1 MKNKR
6 LIITGLFLMFM
17 VWSASRSPLWA
28 QTVPDCKI
36 VHAIPAPAY
45 DTRDLAFDGKY
56 LWTGSSWKYY
66 LYKIS
71 PEDGKIVKIIH
82 TNIAKPYGLTF
93 DGKYLWVTDNL
104 SHTIQQVDTS
114 DGTVIRSF
122 PTPADVNKS
131 YPYGLAWDGKNLWYN
146 DTKDPHI
153 EVQGDSTFYLD
164 TLGNVVAAYPA
175 HGGYPT
181 GLAFDGEC
189 LWCSDNEYDVI
200 YRIDVSTFEVV
211 QTIKAPGGDYPNG
224 LTWDGKYLWVANND
238 VDSIYQ
244 LDVSTETKIS
254 TAEHFLNSFEL
265 QQNYPNPF
273 NPSTTIEYELPKSG
287 LVQLTIYNS
296 VGQKVRTLVNVRQSA
311 GRYQVVWNGCDQT
324 GRQVGSGVYFCRL
337 QYKNQCKTRKML
349 LLR

>member
-1 MKNKR
+1 MKNK
-6 LIITGLFLMFM
+6 LLVIAGLFLMSI
-17 VWSASRSPLWA
+17 VWPGSHSPLRA
-28 QTVPDCKI
+28 QAVPDCKI
-36 VHAIPAPAY
+36 IHTIPAPAY

-71 PEDGKIVKIIH
+71 PQDGKILKIIH
-82 TNIAKPYGLTF
+82 TNVAKPYGLTF

-104 SHTIQQVDTS
+104 NHTIQQVDTA

-122 PTPADVNKS
+122 STPADTNKS
-131 YPYGLAWDGKNLWYN
+131 YPYGLAWDGKNLWHN

-153 EVQGDSTFYLD
+153 EVQGDSTFCLD

-189 LWCSDNEYDVI
+189 LWCSDNEFDVLN
-200 YRIDVSTFEVV
+200 RIDVSTFEVV
-211 QTIKAPGGDYPNG
+211 QTVKAPGGDYPNG
-224 LTWDGKYLWVANND
+224 LTWDGQYLWVSNND

-244 LDVSTETKIS
+244 LDVSEQTGINAPGVPINTFS
-254 TAEHFLNSFEL
+254 LL
-265 QQNYPNPF
+265 QNYPNPF
-273 NPSTTIEYELPKSG
+273 NPNTTIVFWLPRTAQVTLQVFDLSG
-287 LVQLTIYNS
+287 RLVRSLVRDNLPPGEQKMVWDGKDDKGHPVSSGMYWYQLQTNN
-296 VGQKVRTLVNVRQSA
+296 NVEA
-311 GRYQVVWNGCDQT
+311 
-324 GRQVGSGVYFCRL
+324 
-337 QYKNQCKTRKML
+337 KKML